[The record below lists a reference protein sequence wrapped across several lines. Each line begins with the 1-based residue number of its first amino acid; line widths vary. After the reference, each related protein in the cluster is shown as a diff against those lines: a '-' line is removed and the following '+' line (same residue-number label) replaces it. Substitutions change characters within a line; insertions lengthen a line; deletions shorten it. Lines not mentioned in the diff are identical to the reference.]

1 MSGKYEL
8 HKSEIRAIGS
18 IVHHWSYLEHGVER
32 LIWAALEVEGDVGRA
47 VTADIQFKARVKM
60 MGKIIRAKHP
70 KMSGV
75 WAGIAKTLGEIEG
88 NRNLIVHG
96 IWSRDHDTSDPMAT
110 SFRKKS
116 SGPNRISGE
125 RFPPDRMKS
134 IDESIMQTGAY
145 LVQLESV
152 IEGANAALRKKSE
165 TPTPA
170 R

>member
-1 MSGKYEL
+1 MSDKYEL
-8 HKSEIRAIGS
+8 YKSEIRAIGS
-18 IVHHWSYLEHGVER
+18 IVHHWSYLEHGIER
-32 LIWAALEVEGDVGRA
+32 LIWVSLEVEGDVGRA
-47 VTADIQFKARVKM
+47 VTSDIQFKARIKM

-70 KMSGV
+70 KMSKV
-75 WAGIAKTLGEIEG
+75 WAGVAKTLTEIEES
-88 NRNLIVHG
+88 RNLIVHG
-96 IWSRDHDTSDPMAT
+96 IWSRDRDTSDPIAT

-116 SGPNRISGE
+116 SGPHQISGE

-134 IDESIMQTGAY
+134 IDESIMRAGAY

-165 TPTPA
+165 TQAPI